1 MPCWIPVSTTEPTVA
16 PVADPACLVDAL
28 DRPVARGLQRPAAP
42 GDEATRA
49 FSLSMLIS
57 GVRCVLTYVIF
68 PWVLPAV
75 GHAGGIG
82 PGLGLVVG
90 VVAITSNVF
99 SIRRFMR
106 SGHRYRWH
114 VAAVNLGVIGLLSYL
129 LVVDLADLLS

>member
-1 MPCWIPVSTTEPTVA
+1 MSPTGVPSWEPVSTAPPTAATVGAVPAVDRVAATPTE
-16 PVADPACLVDAL
+16 
-28 DRPVARGLQRPAAP
+28 R
-42 GDEATRA
+42 ATKA

-57 GVRCVLTYVIF
+57 GVRCVLTYVVF

-82 PGLGLVVG
+82 PGLGVAVG

-106 SGHRYRWH
+106 SGHPWRWY
-114 VAAVNLGVIGLLSYL
+114 VAFINLCVIGLLSYL
-129 LVVDLADLLS
+129 LVVDLVDLIA